1 MTTEELKKMWEPA
14 AQGKITK
21 WSQIRAGW
29 PDTPLETYMV
39 QAQIQEHLIILLK
52 QLLEESKA
60 IRGDFTASE
69 DDNVL
74 VKGVSGDKGG
84 IAYFGL
90 AYYEENKSI
99 LDSVA
104 IKNSTGEFVI
114 ARP

>member
-1 MTTEELKKMWEPA
+1 
-14 AQGKITK
+14 
-21 WSQIRAGW
+21 
-29 PDTPLETYMV
+29 MV

-90 AYYEENKSI
+90 AYYEENKRSLI
-99 LDSVA
+99 KAVA